1 MVFRPRLLVNFANFR
16 LSLRPNSVILYH
28 NMWYNWKTALSN
40 PYFRN
45 RFFTSV
51 ILLSVI
57 LTAFAIFLAYIETRQ
72 GHTFYDPILNFIK
85 PRDVSDFIFFVTY
98 STALIALVYAFSS
111 PYRFLHLIQMYGS
124 LTALRMLTLFFI
136 PLEPPTSIIP
146 LRDELLTQ
154 TFYAGNQNLK
164 DLFFSG
170 HAATLFLFYF
180 FTVDKVLKYI
190 FLLAAIAVS
199 VGVVLQHV
207 HYSYD
212 VIAAPIFAYIAYRF
226 ITKFSKHYRSE
237 QPPAAGV

>member
-1 MVFRPRLLVNFANFR
+1 M
-16 LSLRPNSVILYH
+16 
-28 NMWYNWKTALSN
+28 MYNWKIALSN

-51 ILLSVI
+51 IVLSVI
-57 LTAFAIFLAYIETRQ
+57 LTGFAVLLAYIETRQ
-72 GHTFYDPILNFIK
+72 GHSFYDPILNFIK

-98 STALIALVYAFSS
+98 STAIIALVYAFWS

-124 LTALRMLTLFFI
+124 LTMLRIITLFFI

-146 LRDELLTQ
+146 LRDELLTH

-180 FTVDKVLKYI
+180 FTVDKVLKYV
-190 FLLAAIAVS
+190 FLVAAIAVS
-199 VGVVLQHV
+199 VGVVMQHV

-212 VIAAPIFAYIAYRF
+212 VIAAPIFAYIAYRI
-226 ITKFSKHYRSE
+226 ITKFSKHYYNEESA
-237 QPPAAGV
+237 PGKV

>member
-1 MVFRPRLLVNFANFR
+1 ML
-16 LSLRPNSVILYH
+16 
-28 NMWYNWKTALSN
+28 YNWKIALSN

-45 RFFTSV
+45 RFFTSII
-51 ILLSVI
+51 ILSII
-57 LTAFAIFLAYIETRQ
+57 LTAFAAFLAYIETRQ
-72 GHTFYDPILNFIK
+72 GHSFYDPVLNFIK

-98 STALIALVYAFSS
+98 STAIIALVYAFSS

-124 LTALRMLTLFFI
+124 LTALRMITLFFI
-136 PLEPPTSIIP
+136 PLEPPLSIIP
-146 LRDELLTQ
+146 LRDELLTN

-190 FLLAAIAVS
+190 FLVAAIAVS

-212 VIAAPIFAYIAYRF
+212 VIAAPIFAYIAYRL
-226 ITKFSKHYRSE
+226 ITKFSKHYHNE
-237 QPPAAGV
+237 EATAPDKV